1 MPKEDKGDT
10 LHLSAFAMIFDSM
23 LGIWWYS
30 GTTDCFLNIYS
41 YQTQAHFDK
50 ILPKSFISSDIS
62 NVENF
67 WLWDSDGT
75 YS

>member
-1 MPKEDKGDT
+1 MPKEDKGDN

-30 GTTDCFLNIYS
+30 RNIDCFLNIDS
-41 YQTQAHFDK
+41 YPVQAHFDK
-50 ILPKSFISSDIS
+50 NIPESFISYDIS

-67 WLWDSDGT
+67 
-75 YS
+75 

>member
-1 MPKEDKGDT
+1 MSKEDKGDT

-30 GTTDCFLNIYS
+30 GNTDCFLNIYS

-50 ILPKSFISSDIS
+50 IIPKSFILYDIS
-62 NVENF
+62 NVENS
-67 WLWDSDGT
+67 WLWGSNGS